1 MKKLSLF
8 FGLVTILFL
17 TGCSPFKISIQTAP
31 GIVIPGYKSF
41 RVNRSIQDDKGNDIT
56 QEIMENELDR
66 WFLFMEMYSCVKG
79 TFINKGYKY
88 VDNPAEKADFVVDV
102 CFSAF
107 YAEDLSEEEM
117 WDQQPATFLVS
128 RKFEDFF
135 THFVILSVLSYD
147 PSLGSDEFAV
157 LWEGKGSVSDGFS
170 EIPEEGSDSDKP
182 VIPITGF
189 TLIEMLADGFPNAE
203 R

>member
-1 MKKLSLF
+1 MKKLSIFL
-8 FGLVTILFL
+8 GLLTVLFL
-17 TGCSPFKISIQTAP
+17 TGCSPFRISIQTAP
-31 GIVIPGYKSF
+31 GIVIPGYRSF

-107 YAEDLSEEEM
+107 YADELSEEKM
-117 WDQQPATFLVS
+117 WNQQPATFLIS

-157 LWEGKGSVSDGFS
+157 LWEGKGSVTDGFS
-170 EIPEEGSDSDKP
+170 EIPKEGPNSDQP

>member
-8 FGLVTILFL
+8 IGLATVLFL
-17 TGCSPFKISIQTAP
+17 TGCSPFKISVQTAP

-56 QEIMENELDR
+56 QEIIKNELSR
-66 WFLFMEMYSCVKG
+66 WFLFMEMYNCAKD

-107 YAEDLSEEEM
+107 YANISEKKM
-117 WDQQPATFLVS
+117 WNQSPATFLVG
-128 RKFEDFF
+128 RKFEGLF
-135 THFVILSVLSYD
+135 THFIILSILSYD

-157 LWEGKGSVSDGFS
+157 LWEGKGAVTDEFA
-170 EIPEEGSDSDKP
+170 EIPEKGPNSDEP
-182 VIPITGF
+182 VIPATGF
-189 TLIEMLADGFPNAE
+189 SLIEKLADKFPNAK

>member
-1 MKKLSLF
+1 MKKLLLF
-8 FGLVTILFL
+8 FGLATILFL
-17 TGCSPFKISIQTAP
+17 TGCSPFKISTRTAP

-56 QEIMENELDR
+56 QEIMESELDR

-107 YAEDLSEEEM
+107 YAKNISEEKM
-117 WDQQPATFLVS
+117 WNQQPATFLIS
-128 RKFEDFF
+128 RKFEGLF

-157 LWEGKGSVSDGFS
+157 LWEGKGLVSDGFS
-170 EIPEEGSDSDKP
+170 EIPKKGPNSDKP
-182 VIPITGF
+182 VIPVAGF
-189 TLIEMLADGFPNAE
+189 ALIEKLADEFPNAE